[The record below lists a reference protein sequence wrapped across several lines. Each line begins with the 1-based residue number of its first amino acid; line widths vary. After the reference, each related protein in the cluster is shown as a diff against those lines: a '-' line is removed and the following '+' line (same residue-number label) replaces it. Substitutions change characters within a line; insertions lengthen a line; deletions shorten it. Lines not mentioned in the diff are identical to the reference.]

1 MTSRLMKITFL
12 SAILALPLGAFAQE
26 VTADKQKAIL
36 DVLKTMQCEVDPV
49 NIEADD
55 GGFELDDVFC
65 ADGQYDMKLNADLT
79 VADKRK
85 E

>member
-1 MTSRLMKITFL
+1 MTKHLMTIAFL
-12 SAILALPLGAFAQE
+12 SAVFALPLSAAAEE
-26 VTADKQKAIL
+26 VSADKQTAIL
-36 DVLKTMQCEVDPV
+36 AMLKTMQCEVDPA

-65 ADGQYDMKLNADLT
+65 ADGQYDMKLNADLS

>member
-1 MTSRLMKITFL
+1 MTSHLMKIAFL
-12 SAILALPLGAFAQE
+12 SAVLAFPLGVSAEE
-26 VTADKQKAIL
+26 VPADKQAAIL
-36 DVLKTMQCEVDPV
+36 DMLKTMQCEVDPA